1 MARDLNAACLATD
14 RSSGILTAADKA
26 HQQLLQELQL
36 QPTDDGTQPNSRR
49 HTFHS
54 ESHNDTHSRIDD
66 FALSKNLLANCKPI
80 TTVLPAT
87 DSSYHLPILAKILL
101 EMIILSYHQ
110 GLNCRHHIGSQ
121 P

>member
-1 MARDLNAACLATD
+1 MAGDLNAACLAID

-36 QPTDDGTQPNSRR
+36 QPTVQSSVTAADDGTQPNSRQ

-66 FALSKNLLANCKPI
+66 FALSKNLLAECKPI
-80 TTVLPAT
+80 TVQPAT
-87 DSSYHLPILAKILL
+87 DSSDHLPIEAKI
-101 EMIILSYHQ
+101 
-110 GLNCRHHIGSQ
+110 RR
-121 P
+121 